1 MSKNWKI
8 ILLVL
13 VLLGIMGQ
21 IPRFMANRQANPQTK
36 ESYLRII
43 DEKPTTN
50 DDIFTK
56 EQYRCV
62 YSGLIDEIGVQETL
76 KIDMR
81 AAADENDVDPRM
93 FKAIERCL

>member
-1 MSKNWKI
+1 MSDRTKI
-8 ILLVL
+8 ILLVI
-13 VLLGIMGQ
+13 VILGIIGQ
-21 IPRFMANRQANPQTK
+21 IPRFVASRQASEPLTK
-36 ESYLRII
+36 ERYMQKI
-43 DEKPTTN
+43 DENHTA

-62 YSGLIDEIGVQETL
+62 YSLLIDEIGVQETL

>member
-8 ILLVL
+8 VLLVI
-13 VLLGIMGQ
+13 VLLGIAGQ
-21 IPRFMANRQANPQTK
+21 IPRFVASRQASEPLTK
-36 ESYLRII
+36 ERYLQEV
-43 DEKPTTN
+43 DKKHTA

-56 EQYRCV
+56 EQYKCA
-62 YSGLIDEIGVQETL
+62 YTLLIDEIGVQETL

-81 AAADENDVDPRM
+81 AAADENDVDSRM